1 MHVTQVPGIL
11 KVSVHLFSEPLTGPP
26 LPRSEPQEDD
36 GENHHL
42 GGVHIEE
49 VLQKGAGFSF
59 PKDPDMP

>member
-42 GGVHIEE
+42 GG
-49 VLQKGAGFSF
+49 AGFSF